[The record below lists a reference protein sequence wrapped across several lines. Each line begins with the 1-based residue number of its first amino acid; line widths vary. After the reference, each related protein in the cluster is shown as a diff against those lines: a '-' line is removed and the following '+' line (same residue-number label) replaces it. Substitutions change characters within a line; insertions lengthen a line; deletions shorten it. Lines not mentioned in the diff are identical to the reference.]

1 MTRRAAPGNLRAAVN
16 RRPGRAKVTDEI
28 VESLRLEIVTR
39 RLKSGDRLPNERQ
52 LAEHFG
58 VSQPTIRE
66 AIRALDVMG
75 LVDVRHGSGAYVR
88 GDSAYVV
95 ATALQTLLQ
104 IERVSII
111 DALDVREVL
120 GRETARV
127 AAINATEADLELIE
141 ERLAA
146 LDQLQDGTMTELL
159 DALAAFQDA
168 IAIATHNPLQY
179 ALEAFLVNLLLQLQL
194 KALRQRGL
202 QYWLDRSARFQA
214 DRIAIVNALRR
225 RDERKAFKAMESYLE
240 HQREVFLAD
249 PELSA
254 MRLSDPNAVRAVSDI
269 VSAVRNGV

>member
-1 MTRRAAPGNLRAAVN
+1 MTRRAAPGNLRAAVD
-16 RRPGRAKVTDEI
+16 RRPGRAKITDAI

-39 RLKSGDRLPNERQ
+39 RLKSGDRLPNERL

-88 GDSAYVV
+88 GDSAFVV
-95 ATALQTLLQ
+95 AAALQTLLQ

-111 DALDVREVL
+111 DALNVREVL

-141 ERLAA
+141 QRLAR
-146 LDQLQDGTMTELL
+146 LDELQGGTLAELL

-168 IAIATHNPLQY
+168 IALATHNPLQY
-179 ALEAFLVNLLLQLQL
+179 ALEAFLVNMLLQLQV

-202 QYWLDRSARFQA
+202 QYWLDRSAHFRE
-214 DRIAIVNALRR
+214 DRIGIVNALRK
-225 RDERKAFKAMESYLE
+225 RDEAKAFKAMESYLE
-240 HQREVFLAD
+240 HQREVFLSD
-249 PELSA
+249 PELRA
-254 MRLSDPNAVRAVSDI
+254 MRLSDPKAVRAVSDV
-269 VSAVRNGV
+269 VSDARNSA